1 MQTEKAEIRS
11 DYVQTEVDTTE
22 VEVMAKEE
30 SADA

>member
-11 DYVQTEVDTTE
+11 EYVQTVIDTTE

-30 SADA
+30 LADA

>member
-1 MQTEKAEIRS
+1 MQTEKPEIRS

-30 SADA
+30 TADA